1 MLGGHVVTELRS
13 RGHEVRVLSRSA
25 PEYPVDLLTG
35 AGLGPR
41 WRAVTR
47 WST

>member
-25 PEYPVDLLTG
+25 PEYPVDLLG
-35 AGLGPR
+35 RNLRGLR
-41 WRAVTR
+41 RLR
-47 WST
+47 LM